1 MKNELSAA
9 ARMLGKGRTDRV
21 EQPRGQ
27 RVECLAGC
35 LWITQDGDLRDV
47 ILEAGE
53 AIVLTRDGTAL
64 VSALADS
71 SYLLL
76 VPTARSA

>member
-9 ARMLGKGRTDRV
+9 ARHLGNGRTDRL
-21 EQPRGQ
+21 ENALGQ
-27 RVECLAGC
+27 RVECLRGC
-35 LWITQDGDLRDV
+35 LWITQDGDLRDLV
-47 ILEAGE
+47 VERGE
-53 AIVLTRDGTAL
+53 AIELDRNGPTL